1 MQKGLDIKGFQSDT
15 VLVSKGRVTLAK
27 QRKKGLKKMNTV
39 KTYLVRKPSDLDE
52 VISTTK
58 SHLNDMEEVVITETV
73 ELDPQAYQEL
83 TDHPLRDHE
92 FLKGKGGYND
102 DGQRTAVAI
111 TCKGKQTLIAEP
123 SGSAYCRY
131 LGIME

>member
-1 MQKGLDIKGFQSDT
+1 MK
-15 VLVSKGRVTLAK
+15 
-27 QRKKGLKKMNTV
+27 TV

-52 VISTTK
+52 VISLSPK
-58 SHLNDMEEVVITETV
+58 YAHEAEEVVIIETV
-73 ELDPQAYQEL
+73 ELAPQAYQEL

-102 DGQRTAVAI
+102 NGQRTAVAI
-111 TCKGKQTLIAEP
+111 KCKGKQTLLADP